1 MCSMQEVRRALR
13 RPETTSQPLT
23 HFCFFGIHFLSASQC
38 VWPLD
43 VVGEIDEVCLPA
55 SDPRVK
61 SFTAAAAAHEPELP
75 PPAAQQQVSSSSD
88 ELQHISNMLFQPSP
102 ACSPAVHGAAHYRLP
117 TGDSLPAS
125 TTSSTLLGPSAAGL
139 PPAFELSPD
148 ATPPAGAPPAATP
161 VASPAAFVPPRA
173 RAARAGG
180 DAMSLELPPPPPLPR
195 HGSIPLEPPAPAPR
209 SSAIPAAANPGA
221 QQPSQGRSLADLIS
235 GRTKRGRGFL

>member
-1 MCSMQEVRRALR
+1 MKTPVVVKGAALVNTPLVTCAMHPLPKLSVETMDGRDTCPRRHPRTLDRGSMALLSCSRCQRCGAATRFFLVNLQEAVLMCSMQEVRRALR

-125 TTSSTLLGPSAAGL
+125 TT
-139 PPAFELSPD
+139 
-148 ATPPAGAPPAATP
+148 
-161 VASPAAFVPPRA
+161 
-173 RAARAGG
+173 
-180 DAMSLELPPPPPLPR
+180 
-195 HGSIPLEPPAPAPR
+195 
-209 SSAIPAAANPGA
+209 
-221 QQPSQGRSLADLIS
+221 
-235 GRTKRGRGFL
+235 